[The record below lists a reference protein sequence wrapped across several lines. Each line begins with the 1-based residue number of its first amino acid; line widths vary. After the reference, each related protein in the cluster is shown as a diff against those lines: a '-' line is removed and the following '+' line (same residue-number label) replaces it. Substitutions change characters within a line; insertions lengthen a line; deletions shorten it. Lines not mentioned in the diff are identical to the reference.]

1 MAKLVIQR
9 KGKPSKTYL
18 VEYRNVLI
26 GRGKDA
32 QLLLPDISV
41 SRHHARLVRREQGYV
56 LMDLGSQNGTTVNG
70 QRITEHLLESND
82 EIQMGKFLLI
92 FHATESSLA
101 TDNYNLTGRV
111 EFLKKVSALT
121 GDHAHSTTHLS
132 KSELSDVRSAVRIRD
147 LARVV
152 SIEDPSAHW
161 TPGEKGIRFGDQ
173 GIPAKGMGSAN
184 IVIAW
189 DKLAHVLLKRSGLL
203 VPVKVAGK
211 SVKRHVLQDG
221 DTFQVGKSTF
231 RYELESL

>member
-1 MAKLVIQR
+1 MAKLIIQR

-18 VEYRNVLI
+18 IEYRNVLI
-26 GRGKDA
+26 GRGKDT

-70 QRITEHLLESND
+70 QLITEHLLGAND

-92 FHATESSLA
+92 FDASEAELSH
-101 TDNYNLTGRV
+101 DDYQLTARTG
-111 EFLKKVSALT
+111 FLRKISALT
-121 GDHAHSTTHLS
+121 GDGSHSTTHLS
-132 KSELSDVRSAVRIRD
+132 KSELSDVRSAVRVRD

-152 SIEDPSAHW
+152 STEDPSAHW
-161 TPGEKGIRFGDQ
+161 IPGEKGIRFGDP
-173 GIPAKGMGSAN
+173 GIPAKGIGKAN

-189 DKLAHVLLKRSGLL
+189 DRIAHVLLKRSGLL

-211 SVKRHVLQDG
+211 SVKRHLLKDG

-231 RYELESL
+231 RYELEPL